1 MIRRAMVVMV
11 ASMASPVL
19 AQAISGT
26 LGASFASFNEFGQP
40 TTHVE
45 LNLACALSCPISAPE
60 LTYGAAFVDG
70 FFDAEP
76 TQSCGALSYS
86 FVSGVRTTGMS
97 TVDSTTFPAGSN
109 FFVKARSV
117 TCHCGNATGQGG
129 YIDLLSGSVHIP
141 PWITLPTSPVTP
153 GEFYLLMVTAAPRV
167 GETVDVTVR
176 GAGANYS
183 ASFPSTD
190 FVSTASVPGA
200 VPKRLDVPFTQ
211 AGTVTVTA
219 AVTGGPTATKT
230 FEVLAGTAN
239 GGGSGST
246 GGGSGGGGDGAPATG
261 CTSVPMVLPLAM
273 VLLALRRR
281 RG

>member
-1 MIRRAMVVMV
+1 M
-11 ASMASPVL
+11 
-19 AQAISGT
+19 
-26 LGASFASFNEFGQP
+26 
-40 TTHVE
+40 
-45 LNLACALSCPISAPE
+45 
-60 LTYGAAFVDG
+60 
-70 FFDAEP
+70 
-76 TQSCGALSYS
+76 
-86 FVSGVRTTGMS
+86 
-97 TVDSTTFPAGSN
+97 
-109 FFVKARSV
+109 
-117 TCHCGNATGQGG
+117 
-129 YIDLLSGSVHIP
+129 
-141 PWITLPTSPVTP
+141 TP
-153 GEFYLLMVTAAPRV
+153 GEFSLLMVTAAPRV

-239 GGGSGST
+239 GGGSGAT
-246 GGGSGGGGDGAPATG
+246 GGGSGIGGGGDGASATG